1 MEFSSF
7 FWETVSD
14 IKESWLTCG
23 SCVRLTCSI
32 LLDLPLL
39 VICICI
45 KYPNL
50 SDKTSLHTNFPDNLF
65 HMKSHI
71 SYSYV
76 SACESCML
84 GCVPL
89 DCNGIKCTEN
99 GLSIP
104 AAAFS
109 QQLLRETNFP
119 QVAIS
124 LLVWVQFWLLHS
136 CIQFAVSADWEAQG
150 NRVPSP

>member
-1 MEFSSF
+1 M
-7 FWETVSD
+7 SD
-14 IKESWLTCG
+14 IKESLLMCG
-23 SCVRLTCSI
+23 SHARLTCNI

-45 KYPNL
+45 KYPNF
-50 SDKTSLHTNFPDNLF
+50 SNKTSLHSNFPNNLF

-71 SYSYV
+71 SFSSV

-84 GCVPL
+84 GCVLL

-99 GLSIP
+99 GMSIS

-109 QQLLRETNFP
+109 QQLLRETNSP

-124 LLVWVQFWLLHS
+124 LLVWSFHPMILMFL
-136 CIQFAVSADWEAQG
+136 
-150 NRVPSP
+150 